1 MKTKFEPLFGMSEL
15 MPHEPPDFSVVI
27 VCLNNRGYLSTCLHS
42 LFESQI
48 QSRFEVIVV
57 DNGSTDGS
65 QDLLKEEFPQVEVIQ
80 NEENMGLSKASNQGI
95 VASSGRYVLL
105 LNDDTLV
112 DGPSLDALVAFLDAT
127 PDAGAA
133 GGRLLNP
140 DGSFQAADSRFPS
153 LWEEFLI
160 TTRLGA
166 WIWPNYPDRGYS
178 KEIKVVEWIGS
189 ACLFLRRAALI
200 EVGLLDES
208 YFIYG
213 DEADL
218 QFRLKRA
225 GWNVYYLPEVI
236 TVHYGG
242 RSLDRWR
249 RRKMVYRGKLL
260 FFRKNYGLMR
270 TFLLRALYA
279 LLSIG
284 KIFLWISFLLS
295 PQKHAQ
301 ARAEIRSNA
310 DIISLCLALK

>member
-1 MKTKFEPLFGMSEL
+1 MEIKFNPLIEISESLQEEPL
-15 MPHEPPDFSVVI
+15 DFSVAI
-27 VCLNNRGYLSTCLHS
+27 VCLNNRGYLSACLRS
-42 LFESQI
+42 LFRGQI

-65 QDLLKEEFPQVEVIQ
+65 QEMLREEFPHVKVIQ
-80 NEENMGLSKASNQGI
+80 NTRNMGLSKASNQGI
-95 VASSGRYVLL
+95 AASSGRYVLL

-112 DGPSLDALVAFLDAT
+112 DGPSLDALVAFLDAM
-127 PDAGAA
+127 PKAGAV

-140 DGSFQAADSRFPS
+140 DGSFQAADARFPS
-153 LWEEFLI
+153 LWEEFLT

-166 WIWPNYPDRGYS
+166 MIWPTYPDRGYS
-178 KEIKVVEWIGS
+178 KQIKAVDWIGS
-189 ACLFLRRAALI
+189 ACLLLRRAALN
-200 EVGLLDES
+200 EVGLLDET

-225 GWNVYYLPEVI
+225 GWKVYYLPDVI

-260 FFRKNYGLMR
+260 FFRKNYGFVR
-270 TFLLRALYA
+270 TFLLRAMYA
-279 LLSIG
+279 VLSIG
-284 KIFLWISFLLS
+284 KMLLWTMFLIS
-295 PQKHAQ
+295 PQKHEKAL
-301 ARAEIRSNA
+301 AEIRSNA
-310 DIISLCLALK
+310 DILSLCLALK